1 VGFKTTNVVGL
12 YSKSTVYQQAAKAT
26 EKHLTFDV
34 CWVDKSNC
42 QLCGWPNP
50 LKLSTHTAHVTL
62 TMMGLSKAKQPPS
75 METNDTLHW

>member
-1 VGFKTTNVVGL
+1 MWLVCTVRALCTN
-12 YSKSTVYQQAAKAT
+12 KQQKQRKNTSRLMFAA
-26 EKHLTFDV
+26 
-34 CWVDKSNC
+34 VDKSNC